1 MYMWNCYSLSSAG
14 FPHLPRSIAKG
25 VSQFLVVMSA
35 AFKVA
40 FTHEDAPELLD
51 WTASKIAELTTG
63 FSLVTRA
70 RGVFIGI
77 ALALAQ
83 TIGAEY
89 LAAVRRHRFGTFNLP
104 ISNYAY

>member
-1 MYMWNCYSLSSAG
+1 MA
-14 FPHLPRSIAKG
+14 
-25 VSQFLVVMSA
+25 A

-51 WTASKIAELTTG
+51 WTANKVAELTTG

-83 TIGAEY
+83 VIGAEY
-89 LAAVRRHRFGTFNLP
+89 LSEFRRHRFGMFRLP
-104 ISNYAY
+104 YIKLHPLTIPQHQRAQSTISSHSFL